1 MRLVWTRS
9 QTPMRVQFRVW
20 GQKLSNPKIM
30 LATWRNNSLQRIFAL
45 VSVPQVLIK
54 KDQRTAS
61 CRYSGKVAY
70 GQESVIHFIFKKLIY
85 LF

>member
-1 MRLVWTRS
+1 MQLVRTWS
-9 QTPMRVQFRVW
+9 QTPKRMQFRVW
-20 GQKLSNPKIM
+20 GQKLANPKIV

-61 CRYSGKVAY
+61 CRYSGNVPY
-70 GQESVIHFIFKKLIY
+70 GQKSVIHFIF
-85 LF
+85 